1 MYLYFIQGELTGLIK
16 IGKTERSPTERLRSF
31 QTGSP
36 DKLLLLKSVRYPKD
50 QNYEKEVHDRFAHL
64 RTHGEWFKPDDDL
77 LLFIENGIDL
87 GHDPPK
93 TQAISQEDSEREYR
107 VRSLFPKLQ
116 KLSDEVIAWETGT
129 HKLHV
134 MLTRKQY
141 NQICEQYPDEYE
153 RSKKLLEWR
162 GDPNFE
168 RGMPLTT
175 SEQHKALAQ
184 LVRLKEDG
192 YTPED
197 PIEREEFEN
206 FINDFLFSGNMED

>member
-1 MYLYFIQGELTGLIK
+1 MYLYFIQGEFTGLIK
-16 IGKTERSPTERLRSF
+16 IGKTETAPADRMRSF

-36 DKLLLLKSVRYPKD
+36 DRLLLLKSVRYPKN

-64 RTHGEWFKPDDDL
+64 RTHGEWFRPDTNL
-77 LLFIENGIDL
+77 LLFIENAIDL
-87 GHDPPK
+87 GYDPPVK
-93 TQAISQEDSEREYR
+93 PKVSERDFR

-116 KLSDEVIAWETGT
+116 KYSNAVIAWETGT
-129 HKLHV
+129 IELHV
-134 MLTRKQY
+134 ELTRLEY
-141 NQICEQYPDEYE
+141 NAICKQYPDGYE
-153 RSKKLLEWR
+153 RSKKLREWR

-184 LVRLKEDG
+184 LVQLKEDG

-197 PIEREEFEN
+197 PIKREEFEN
-206 FINDFLFSGNMED
+206 LINDFLYSEN

>member
-16 IGKTERSPTERLRSF
+16 IGKTESNPADRMRSF

-36 DKLLLLKSVRYPKD
+36 DRLLLLKSICYPKV

-64 RTHGEWFKPDDDL
+64 RIHGEWFRPDDDL
-77 LLFIENGIDL
+77 LLFIKNAIDL
-87 GHDPPK
+87 GNDPP
-93 TQAISQEDSEREYR
+93 ISQEVSERDFR
-107 VRSLFPKLQ
+107 VKSLFPKLQ

-134 MLTRKQY
+134 MLTREEY
-141 NQICEQYPDEYE
+141 NQICEQYPDGYE

-184 LVRLKEDG
+184 LVKLKEDG
-192 YTPED
+192 YIPED
-197 PIEREEFEN
+197 PIEREKFEN
-206 FINDFLFSGNMED
+206 LINDFLYSGN